1 MCVDR
6 RWRSKGGGDRAKTG
20 KAWREREAV
29 GGRGVCVFFFFFS
42 FLDSAT
48 KAVRAN
54 NECGEWC
61 VSGGGTEPC

>member
-6 RWRSKGGGDRAKTG
+6 RWRGRGRGDRTKTG
-20 KAWREREAV
+20 KAWREREA
-29 GGRGVCVFFFFFS
+29 GGREREMGVFFFS

-54 NECGEWC
+54 NERGEWC